1 MTALRLLVAA
11 LLLGTP
17 PVHAE
22 EATVALNFQDVEL
35 PVLARFVS
43 EVTGRNLI
51 VDDAVKGSVTVIS
64 PTRITPEEAWVVFQ
78 SVLQVNGFATVPS
91 GAFTKIVPTRDA
103 REGALPSLGGAGAPD
118 QLVTS
123 VLSLEHASV
132 DAVAPTLQPL
142 VSKDGLLTP
151 YPPTNRLI
159 VVDAAS
165 NVRRLTTLLRDL
177 DKPSTAASVDSVG
190 LRFASAEKLASRLAA
205 TFGPDGLQVVPEP
218 RTNRLLLS
226 GDPGLVARGRALAE
240 SLDTPQPRGST
251 RVRVYQLRYARAE
264 SMVRVLSRI
273 LGLPAPPEPPR
284 QPRGSGIVRHER
296 ERMDALQ
303 YQEPGVRA
311 AANTDIEPEPEP
323 VSIGTAP
330 GPAVTLE
337 APVRITAD
345 PDTNALVVSASLEDW
360 KTLKEVIAELD
371 VRRRQVFVEAII
383 LEATVDKTR
392 ELGIEFRGTTS
403 LDGGIGLG
411 QVNLGRLG
419 PAAVDPTGL
428 SGLVLAAASN
438 ETITLPNG
446 LEVPAHLALLRAL
459 ETQTDLDILSAPN
472 LVTTDNEEAEI
483 IVGRNIPF
491 VASRATDATN
501 LSNLFTT
508 IERYDVGITLRLL
521 PRITA
526 DDYVHL
532 QIFEEVSDIDRSA
545 LLQELVGDPEQ
556 DLGPITTVRS
566 ASTMIGARDGQ
577 TVIIG
582 GLLADTIRHDERRVP
597 FLADVPVLGNL
608 FKSRDDRR
616 VKTNLIVF
624 LTPHVVDADWQMAD
638 LGKEQRRRMPADVRR
653 NPLMNEPSWE
663 GPSR

>member
-1 MTALRLLVAA
+1 MTAARLLAVMV
-11 LLLGTP
+11 LLLSRP
-17 PVHAE
+17 ALAE

-43 EVTGRNLI
+43 EVTGRNFIL
-51 VDDAVKGSVTVIS
+51 DDAVKGTVTVIS
-64 PTRITPEEAWVVFQ
+64 PTRITPDEAYVVFQ

-91 GAFTKIVPTRDA
+91 GGFTKIVPVRDA
-103 REGALPSLGGAGAPD
+103 REGALPTLGAAGATD
-118 QLVTS
+118 QLVTA
-123 VLSLEHASV
+123 VLSLRHASV
-132 DAVAPTLQPL
+132 EAVAPALQPL

-151 YPPTNRLI
+151 YPPTNRII

-165 NVRRLTTLLRDL
+165 NVKRLTTLLRDL
-177 DKPSTAASVDSVG
+177 DAPSTAASVDSVS

-205 TFGPDGLQVVPEP
+205 TFGPAGLQVVPEP

-226 GDPGLVARGRALAE
+226 GDPGTVAKGRALAE
-240 SLDTPQPRGST
+240 SLDAPQPRGST

-284 QPRGSGIVRHER
+284 RPRGSSILRNER
-296 ERMDALQ
+296 ERMETLLDPDAA
-303 YQEPGVRA
+303 VRA
-311 AANTDIEPEPEP
+311 ASAEVEPEPEP

-360 KTLKEVIAELD
+360 KTLREVIAELD

-383 LEATVDKTR
+383 LEATIDKTR
-392 ELGIEFRGTTS
+392 ELGIEFRGATP
-403 LDGGIGLG
+403 LDGGVGLG

-419 PAAVDPTGL
+419 PASIDPTGL
-428 SGLVLAAASN
+428 SGLILAAASN
-438 ETITLPNG
+438 ETIRLPNG
-446 LEVPAHLALLRAL
+446 AEVPAHAVLLRAL
-459 ETQTDLDILSAPN
+459 ETDSELDVLSAPN

-508 IERYDVGITLRLL
+508 IERYDVGITLRLT

-532 QIFEEVSDIDRSA
+532 EIFEEVSDIDRSD
-545 LLQELVGDPEQ
+545 LLRDLVGDPEQ
-556 DLGPITTVRS
+556 LGPTTTVRS

-577 TVIIG
+577 TVVIG
-582 GLLADTIRHDERRVP
+582 GLLADTIRRDERRVP
-597 FLADVPVLGNL
+597 FFADIPVLGNL
-608 FKSRDDRR
+608 FKSTEDRR

-624 LTPHVVDADWQMAD
+624 LTPHVVDSDWQMAD
-638 LGKEQRRRMPADVRR
+638 VGAQQRSRMPRDVQR
-653 NPLMNEPSWE
+653 NPLLNEPSWE
-663 GPSR
+663 GPSK